1 MNIRKTVCKYISTTV
16 IAISFV
22 IVYSGIVINLNEKQ
36 DNYPKGMLQYE
47 SSKLLTNYSYHFRT
61 IETLNRME
69 DKMTKKDFLNILNE
83 YISTPDTSK

>member
-22 IVYSGIVINLNEKQ
+22 IVCSGIVINLNEKQ
-36 DNYPKGMLQYE
+36 DNYPKRMLQYE

-83 YISTPDTSK
+83 YINTPDTSK